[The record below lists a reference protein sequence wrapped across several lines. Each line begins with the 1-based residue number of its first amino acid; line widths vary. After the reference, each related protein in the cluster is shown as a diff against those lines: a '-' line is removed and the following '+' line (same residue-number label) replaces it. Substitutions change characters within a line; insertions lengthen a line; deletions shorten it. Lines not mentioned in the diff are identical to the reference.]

1 MYLRVEHFDTIRR
14 HIRIMAAQAEKRKI
28 DEAENE
34 EEDDEWIGPMPS
46 EAAKPKKKKG
56 GLILCVFHEKDLSFQ
71 GRSIKSLNIAHDTLA
86 MFVVRK

>member
-1 MYLRVEHFDTIRR
+1 MALDRFQNSGICHHTYIRVEHFDTICR
-14 HIRIMAAQAEKRKI
+14 HIRMMAAQAEKRKI

-56 GLILCVFHEKDLSFQ
+56 QLILWILCKKDLNFQ
-71 GRSIKSLNIAHDTLA
+71 GRIIYH
-86 MFVVRK
+86 